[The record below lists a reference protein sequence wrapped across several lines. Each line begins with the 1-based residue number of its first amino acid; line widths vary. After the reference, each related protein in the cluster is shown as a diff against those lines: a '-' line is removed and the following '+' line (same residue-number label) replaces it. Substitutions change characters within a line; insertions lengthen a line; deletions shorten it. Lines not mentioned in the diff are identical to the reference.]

1 VRGDEGVDELCVTTN
16 PAARGDVKPAMVAFV
31 RRIRCTELTL
41 MPFVAVVLVAYNVF
55 SFTKR
60 REPTVRAAKAFP
72 PPFTEADYLARGG
85 QRRAAP
91 RRVKMVLCGATETA
105 NPETP

>member
-1 VRGDEGVDELCVTTN
+1 MRIDGQLNKRSIPSALRTADRASEAPPFNSFPQQRQT
-16 PAARGDVKPAMVAFV
+16 AWVAE
-31 RRIRCTELTL
+31 IA
-41 MPFVAVVLVAYNVF
+41 PNVF

-85 QRRAAP
+85 QRRNAP
-91 RRVKMVLCGATETA
+91 RRVKLVLCGA
-105 NPETP
+105 